1 MLRQSDMRPITTD
14 ITPDR
19 RKNLMAELALIDL
32 WNSEYGR
39 FDTPQ
44 KCERAALEARE
55 IRRIEI
61 QRALS
66 QGGSD
71 GSTRSRHPK

>member
-1 MLRQSDMRPITTD
+1 MRPISID

-19 RKNLMAELALIDL
+19 RKNLMAELALVDL

-39 FDTPQ
+39 FNAPE
-44 KCERAALEARE
+44 KYERAALEARE

-61 QRALS
+61 QRDLS
-66 QGGSD
+66 RMDKLLIPFNSD
-71 GSTRSRHPK
+71 SIG